1 MSRSLE
7 RILKV
12 RRQEQPLLLLMVGT
26 IALFQ
31 FCQIINENFS
41 ETVFLKRLG
50 VAHLPTTYFLNS
62 LVFLAL
68 VFAINP
74 VVDRTAR
81 TRLVSDLLLVFAG
94 VLVALRLLVLSG
106 LPLAYPV
113 VYIVVKQM
121 KYLFF
126 IVFWTLASDIY
137 STRKA
142 RRLFPLIGGGAVI
155 GTIAGSLSSGWV
167 RAVAGIDNV
176 VLFTGAGMLVSW
188 LLIGLGKRQVSRLS
202 PVAFSPSGTATI
214 ASLGRFVRREI
225 FGRRGGSLLNYLILL
240 ALLPGIVG
248 PIYDYIFN
256 YLADRTYQSE
266 AALFGFFGL
275 FKGSFNILI
284 LACQVTAAGAVFRR
298 HGIVNV
304 LLSFPAGYLFAFGG
318 LLASFRISAA
328 AAGRAGLEAI
338 DAAFYKPGCQMLY
351 NIIPAQL
358 RGRVAALVQGAVR
371 RVGELAGSGLLW
383 VLKSHLSPLQ
393 LNVVGPVFALAWL
406 WCTWRLRR
414 SYSDILYRSL
424 SEKHVNFAEL
434 EGRDLRSLM
443 SAQARAALEKNLDAA
458 RPATALMA
466 ARLLSRSGVA
476 GWRALVG
483 ARLAGR
489 RPETQAEMLRIVST
503 GPPDEAAKALLGA
516 AAAVHPS
523 VLPELAALL
532 RRTAPVDGAGLFRKW
547 RSSPDARLAAEALLG
562 LGAPDAEWGMQ
573 RLDSKE
579 PGVAAAAVYFLG
591 EAGCRGCLE
600 RIAALA
606 GSEAPELRAACAAA
620 LGRLGLP
627 RSSERWRLLQAD
639 ADPRVRLKALEGL
652 AALKDPATVRN
663 AVEALGDEDGAVRE
677 GARALIAGHGEAAIP
692 LLTEALPRA
701 GVFTRTALM
710 AMLDDLGVKEQTL
723 LSFIDAKVE
732 EGYRAVAMLRCAEE
746 IPPGRSREVLSLL
759 CRNRLSDA
767 TYEVFRALGMLLKGG
782 QVQFIQ
788 ESYDDRDESVRE
800 QALEA
805 LENALTP
812 EIARKLLPLL
822 EDLPIDLKLA
832 AGERHY
838 RLGAATIGGILG
850 EMLGSPHG
858 ADALCGLMCV
868 GEACRRGRP
877 PAATALRETAERRI
891 AALKIQGGKAVED
904 LMEKV
909 LTLKGVPIF
918 AHLQFKELLAIAS
931 IAREET
937 FDPGDRIIRQGE
949 RGHAMYLIVSG
960 KVRILSHAEGDAQ
973 EVQLAALG
981 ENDYFGEMALFD
993 DSPRSATAVADG
1005 PVTALKIEKREFRD
1019 MLREYPGV
1027 SIMICEEFCR
1037 RLRRTIGKV
1046 GIQGQLSS
1054 ND

>member
-7 RILKV
+7 KILKV
-12 RRQEQPLLLLMVGT
+12 RRPEQPLLLLMAGS

-41 ETVFLKRLG
+41 ETVFLKRFG
-50 VAHLPTTYFLNS
+50 VSQLPTTYFLNS

-68 VFAINP
+68 LLALNP

-81 TRLVSDLLLVFAG
+81 TRLVSHLLLVFAG
-94 VLVALRLLVLSG
+94 VLIALRLLVASG
-106 LPLAYPV
+106 LSLAYPV
-113 VYIVVKQM
+113 IYIVVKQM
-121 KYLFF
+121 KYVFF

-142 RRLFPLIGGGAVI
+142 RRLFPLIGSGAVL
-155 GTIAGSLSSGWV
+155 GTITGSLSGGLV
-167 RAVAGIDNV
+167 RQCTGTDNV
-176 VLFTGAGMLVSW
+176 LLFTSAGMLASW
-188 LLIGLGKRQVSRLS
+188 LLIGLGKRQVSRFS
-202 PVAFSPSGTATI
+202 PVAFSPSGSVTI
-214 ASLGRFVRREI
+214 VSLGKFVRREI
-225 FGRRGGSLLNYLILL
+225 FGGGGGSLLNYLMLL
-240 ALLPGIVG
+240 ALLPGVVG
-248 PIYDYIFN
+248 PIYEYVFN
-256 YLADRTYQSE
+256 YLADKTYHSE
-266 AALFGFFGL
+266 ASLFGFFGI

-284 LACQVTAAGAVFRR
+284 LACQVTAAGAAFRR
-298 HGIVNV
+298 FGIVNV
-304 LLSFPAGYLFAFGG
+304 LLAYPAGYLFAFGS
-318 LLASFRISAA
+318 LIASFRMWAA
-328 AAGRAGLEAI
+328 AAGRAGIEVI

-383 VLKSHLSPLQ
+383 VLKSSLSPLQ
-393 LNVVGPVFALAWL
+393 LSLVGPAFALAWL

-414 SYSDILYRSL
+414 SYSAILYRSL

-443 SAQARAALEKNLDAA
+443 SAQARAALEKNLDAP

-466 ARLLSRSGVA
+466 ARLLSQSGVA
-476 GWRALVG
+476 GWPMLIC

-489 RPETQAEMLRIVST
+489 PPEAQAEMLRIAST
-503 GPPDEAAKALLGA
+503 GRHGEAARAFLDA
-516 AAAVHPS
+516 AGAVHPS

-532 RRTAPVDGAGLFRKW
+532 RKAAPGEGAALFEQW

-562 LGAPDAEWGMQ
+562 IAAAGGEADSGWALR
-573 RLDSKE
+573 RLDSPDPRE
-579 PGVAAAAVYFLG
+579 VAAAVYFLG
-591 EAGCRGCLE
+591 ETGCRGCLE
-600 RIAALA
+600 RVVGLA
-606 GSEAPELRAACAAA
+606 DSEAPAVRAACAEG
-620 LGRLGLP
+620 LGKLDLP
-627 RSSERWRLLQAD
+627 LSSARWHAFLND
-639 ADPRVRLKALEGL
+639 PDPRVRLGALRGL
-652 AALKDPATVRN
+652 ASLGDPGAARS
-663 AVEALGDEDGAVRE
+663 AVGALGDEDAAVRE
-677 GARALIAGHGEAAIP
+677 AARALIARHGEAAIP
-692 LLTEALPRA
+692 ILTEALPRA
-701 GVFTRTALM
+701 GLFTRAVM
-710 AMLDDLGVKEQTL
+710 MRILDDLGVKEQTL
-723 LSFIDAKVE
+723 LAFIDAKVE
-732 EGYRAVAMLRCAEE
+732 EGYRAVAMMRCAEE

-767 TYEVFRALGMLLKGG
+767 TYEVFRALGLLLKGG

-788 ESYDDRDESVRE
+788 ESYQDRDESVRE

-805 LENALTP
+805 LENVLTP

-838 RLGAATIGGILG
+838 HLGASSLGGALG
-850 EMLGSPHG
+850 SMLDSPHG

-877 PAATALRETAERRI
+877 PEAAALRARAERRI
-891 AALKIQGGKAVED
+891 QALNIQGGKAVED

-918 AHLQFKELLAIAS
+918 AHLQFKELLAVAS
-931 IAREET
+931 IAREEA
-937 FDPGDRIIRQGE
+937 FDAGDVIIRRGE
-949 RGHAMYLIVSG
+949 RGYTMYLIISG
-960 KVRILSHAEGDAQ
+960 RVRILSHAEGDSE

-1019 MLREYPGV
+1019 ILREYPGV

-1037 RLRRTIGKV
+1037 RLRRTIEKISV
-1046 GIQGQLSS
+1046 
-1054 ND
+1054 

>member
-1 MSRSLE
+1 VKSIRTVCGEMRAEEAGLICVHEHLILDMTHEAVAPKTEAE
-7 RILKV
+7 R
-12 RRQEQPLLLLMVGT
+12 
-26 IALFQ
+26 ALFHGG
-31 FCQIINENFS
+31 IRMEN
-41 ETVFLKRLG
+41 LG
-50 VAHLPTTYFLNS
+50 VLRRNPY
-62 LVFLAL
+62 LV
-68 VFAINP
+68 
-74 VVDRTAR
+74 RTNLELDSVEDAA
-81 TRLVSDLLLVFAG
+81 DE
-94 VLVALRLLVLSG
+94 LR
-106 LPLAYPV
+106 
-113 VYIVVKQM
+113 
-121 KYLFF
+121 
-126 IVFWTLASDIY
+126 
-137 STRKA
+137 
-142 RRLFPLIGGGAVI
+142 PLIGIGCNLLLDLTSVGLGRDVRKLRQISERTGLNIACGCGLFVRDSRVGPYSDWSADAIARWMLREIRDGIEDTGIRPGVI
-155 GTIAGSLSSGWV
+155 GE
-167 RAVAGIDNV
+167 
-176 VLFTGAGMLVSW
+176 
-188 LLIGLGKRQVSRLS
+188 IGTSEIIHPLE
-202 PVAFSPSGTATI
+202 
-214 ASLGRFVRREI
+214 RR
-225 FGRRGGSLLNYLILL
+225 SLL
-240 ALLPGIVG
+240 
-248 PIYDYIFN
+248 
-256 YLADRTYQSE
+256 
-266 AALFGFFGL
+266 
-275 FKGSFNILI
+275 
-284 LACQVTAAGAVFRR
+284 
-298 HGIVNV
+298 
-304 LLSFPAGYLFAFGG
+304 
-318 LLASFRISAA
+318 AA
-328 AAGRAGLEAI
+328 AAASTETGLPVYVHTYPWNRAGLEAI